1 MGSKEGGS
9 SGIWVVSNET
19 QTATRHDCI
28 WSAAS
33 PIRRSAA
40 GVGSWQRKTSACASL
55 VSAGGTVA
63 GESVRMYWRMEA
75 ISIDVSQELL
85 ELCGGS
91 RADQAYAGGPEAC
104 SKAGFG
110 GSTSPLWI
118 PPFVQRQRCYR
129 QAQK

>member
-40 GVGSWQRKTSACASL
+40 GVGSWQRKISACASL
-55 VSAGGTVA
+55 VSDGGTVA

-75 ISIDVSQELL
+75 IAIDVLQAVSL
-85 ELCGGS
+85 ELCGGV
-91 RADQAYAGGPEAC
+91 
-104 SKAGFG
+104 
-110 GSTSPLWI
+110 PLCR
-118 PPFVQRQRCYR
+118 PP
-129 QAQK
+129 